1 MSRSSVLLYLFLS
14 QIPIEPLGCARD
26 FAWHWGH
33 RSDSVDKV
41 PCPLGAY
48 LPAGDRRP
56 AHSGVCKS
64 TEGEGG
70 GQVLGT

>member
-14 QIPIEPLGCARD
+14 QIPIEPLGCASNCARP
-26 FAWHWGH
+26 
-33 RSDSVDKV
+33 SVDKV

-56 AHSGVCKS
+56 GHSGVSKG
-64 TEGEGG
+64 TKVEWDG
-70 GQVLGT
+70 GQMLGTGRNPM